1 MRMSLLITAGSLAIL
16 FAGSLSVKAAGST
29 MYGAG
34 HLLRQMDTDR
44 NGTVS
49 KEEYE
54 HFMVRTGQTGPTFE
68 RLDTNRNGKLERNE
82 LRPLIGGRW
91 ARAKH

>member
-1 MRMSLLITAGSLAIL
+1 MRMSLLITAGSLALL
-16 FAGSLSVKAAGST
+16 FAGSLSVQAAGST

-34 HLLRQMDTDR
+34 HWLHQMDTDR

-54 HFMVRTGQTGPTFE
+54 RFLVRTGRTGPTFE

-82 LRPLIGGRW
+82 LRPLIRRW

>member
-1 MRMSLLITAGSLAIL
+1 
-16 FAGSLSVKAAGST
+16 

-49 KEEYE
+49 KEEYG
-54 HFMVRTGQTGPTFE
+54 HFMVRAGWTGPPFE

-82 LRPLIGGRW
+82 LRPLIGGKW